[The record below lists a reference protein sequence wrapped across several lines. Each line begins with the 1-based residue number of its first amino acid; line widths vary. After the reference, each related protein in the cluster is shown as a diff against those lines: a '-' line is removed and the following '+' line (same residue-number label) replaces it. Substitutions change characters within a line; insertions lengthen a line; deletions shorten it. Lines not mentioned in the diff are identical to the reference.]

1 MMTMELV
8 HAKESSMQSP
18 PSRLIIHL
26 RNWSQDSRLFDSKE
40 ITRVVKC
47 HPGTQQAAEI
57 RNAIQQAYDSYG
69 NAAQGVR
76 GRFPARKPYAG
87 AQGGA
92 ASGTLA
98 LTGGPAAPI
107 LTSFGALEGPASQ
120 TMLDITKN
128 PQPLK
133 ADGDQPHTSSTN
145 HHQRAASEG
154 PVQRGI
160 FVYKF
165 ERLWWDKGAP
175 WSKKFQVSIWRPQL
189 PSGYANI
196 TLQTQVA

>member
-1 MMTMELV
+1 
-8 HAKESSMQSP
+8 MQSP

-57 RNAIQQAYDSYG
+57 RNAIQRAYDSYG
-69 NAAQGVR
+69 NAQGVR

-196 TLQTQVA
+196 TLQTQVG

>member
-1 MMTMELV
+1 MNQHAHLLV
-8 HAKESSMQSP
+8 V
-18 PSRLIIHL
+18 R
-26 RNWSQDSRLFDSKE
+26 
-40 ITRVVKC
+40 
-47 HPGTQQAAEI
+47 
-57 RNAIQQAYDSYG
+57 
-69 NAAQGVR
+69 QGVS

-107 LTSFGALEGPASQ
+107 FTSFGALEGPASQ
-120 TMLDITKN
+120 TMLDSMKN
-128 PQPLK
+128 PQPQK

-165 ERLWWDKGAP
+165 DRLWWDKVCP
-175 WSKKFQVSIWRPQL
+175 
-189 PSGYANI
+189 
-196 TLQTQVA
+196 